1 MNCLPTPQLLA
12 TRLDLA
18 RSLQGSC
25 QLFLFF
31 LGRFVVA
38 LVLLSPAMS
47 NLMVLRSW
55 NSMMECNIVAAY
67 SSSSSC
73 GSGSSAEAPS
83 MQSCLFSSGLFL
95 AVATGDDVLLVRS
108 PPSYG

>member
-1 MNCLPTPQLLA
+1 
-12 TRLDLA
+12 
-18 RSLQGSC
+18 
-25 QLFLFF
+25 
-31 LGRFVVA
+31 
-38 LVLLSPAMS
+38 MS

-55 NSMMECNIVAAY
+55 NSMMECNIVAA

-95 AVATGDDVLLVRS
+95 AVAAGDDVLLVRS

>member
-1 MNCLPTPQLLA
+1 
-12 TRLDLA
+12 
-18 RSLQGSC
+18 
-25 QLFLFF
+25 
-31 LGRFVVA
+31 
-38 LVLLSPAMS
+38 
-47 NLMVLRSW
+47 
-55 NSMMECNIVAAY
+55 MMECNIVAAY

-83 MQSCLFSSGLFL
+83 MQSCRFSSGLFL

>member
-1 MNCLPTPQLLA
+1 
-12 TRLDLA
+12 
-18 RSLQGSC
+18 
-25 QLFLFF
+25 
-31 LGRFVVA
+31 
-38 LVLLSPAMS
+38 MS

-55 NSMMECNIVAAY
+55 NSMMECNIVAA
-67 SSSSSC
+67 SSSSC

-95 AVATGDDVLLVRS
+95 EVAAGDDVLLVRS